1 MKKLGFIFTGQGAQA
16 LNMGKSFY
24 ENCAK
29 SKELLENA
37 SEHCKINF
45 KALLFSENENL
56 NKSEFT
62 QPAVM
67 LASLMAFLA
76 FNETMQIKAQI
87 ALGHS
92 LGEFSALAVR
102 AGLNYLDALLL
113 VHKRGQFMQEACKD
127 LDAGMMVVLGLD
139 DFKAEAL
146 CKEAQVKGLQIYAAN
161 YNCDGQ
167 IVIAGLKKDLQAS
180 EAAFKEAGAKR
191 AMLLNMNVAS
201 HCPLLEPASLKLKG
215 LLEPILSENF
225 QSVISNATAKPYSSK
240 EEALDLL
247 PKQLTSPVHYKQ
259 SILGVQDS
267 VDAFVEFGFNT
278 LSNLN
283 KKITQK
289 PSFALLNM
297 QDIENLVK
305 ELEG

>member
-24 ENCAK
+24 ENSAK
-29 SKELLENA
+29 AKELLEQA
-37 SEHCKINF
+37 SEHCKIDF

-67 LASLMAFLA
+67 LTSLMAFLA
-76 FNETMQIKAQI
+76 LDEAAEIKAQA

-102 AGLNYLDALLL
+102 GGLSFLDALLL
-113 VHKRGQFMQEACKD
+113 VHKRGQFMQEACKN
-127 LDAGMMVVLGLD
+127 LDAGMMVVLGLSD
-139 DFKAEAL
+139 GKAERICQSAQ
-146 CKEAQVKGLQIYAAN
+146 KEGMQIYAAN

-191 AMLLNMNVAS
+191 VMLLNMSVAS
-201 HCPLLEPASLKLKG
+201 HCPLLEPASTRFKA
-215 LLEPILSENF
+215 LLEPVLKADF
-225 QSVISNATAKPYSSK
+225 QSVISNATAKPYTSK
-240 EEALDLL
+240 DEALSLL
-247 PKQLTSPVHYKQ
+247 PRQLTAPVLYKQ
-259 SILGVQDS
+259 SILSVQDEI
-267 VDAFVEFGFNT
+267 DLFIEFGFNV

-283 KKITQK
+283 KKITPK
-289 PSFALLNM
+289 PSFALLDM
-297 QDIENLVK
+297 QALENLLK
-305 ELEG
+305 EIN